1 MLVNHLKVKFCLQRC
16 LSSETA
22 RSEPASAWVE
32 SYRSLLDQWRLFP
45 VRAEL
50 DIALNAAQASSQPAH
65 QVGEASLMSEA
76 EPSLLFSI
84 DRLTKG
90 LRVLPLL
97 WKVGLPMVQ
106 RLAQSREDRQ
116 LTANWWRC

>member
-1 MLVNHLKVKFCLQRC
+1 M
-16 LSSETA
+16 
-22 RSEPASAWVE
+22 E

-65 QVGEASLMSEA
+65 QVGEA